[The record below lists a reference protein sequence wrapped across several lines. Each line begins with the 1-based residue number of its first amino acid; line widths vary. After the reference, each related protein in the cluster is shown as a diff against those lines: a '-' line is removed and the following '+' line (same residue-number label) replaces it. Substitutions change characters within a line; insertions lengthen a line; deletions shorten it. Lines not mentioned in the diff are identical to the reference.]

1 MKFSRHG
8 KRQSP
13 TIIIVAL
20 IDILIVL
27 LIFML
32 VTTTFRQQPAVKLAL
47 PESKQSKGGASE
59 TAPTIVTVDKREPYF
74 YIGQTPVTLDTL
86 KDTLRKEALENPD
99 LAIAIRADT
108 DAPFGKIINVMDAVK
123 DAGIKNVSAH
133 TSSPKANGG

>member
-1 MKFSRHG
+1 MKFTRHG

-47 PESKQSKGGASE
+47 PESNQPRGGASE
-59 TAPTIVTVDKREPYF
+59 SAPTIVTVDKREPFF
-74 YIGQTPVTLDTL
+74 YIGPTPVTLDKL
-86 KDTLRKEALENPD
+86 RDTLRAQALENPD
-99 LAIAIRADT
+99 LAVAIRADT
-108 DAPFGKIINVMDAVK
+108 DAPFGKIISVMDAVK
-123 DAGIKNVSAH
+123 EAGIKNISAH
-133 TSSPKANGG
+133 TRSPQGGG